1 MEEIR
6 KKERHLS
13 FGKVFLAS
21 LLAVVAG
28 SVLSGLFWL
37 GLFSS
42 LSSLMQ
48 AEVVAVPEKAVLR
61 IDLREN
67 LVDAPSRNPMSQFNF
82 ATMSMGGQLTL
93 YDALRAIEAAAA
105 DDRISGIYINLSR
118 MGTAEN
124 AAIEELRQAIL
135 DFKAASVKFVVA
147 YN

>member
-67 LVDAPSRNPMSQFNF
+67 LVDAPRATPCRSSTSRP
-82 ATMSMGGQLTL
+82 
-93 YDALRAIEAAAA
+93 
-105 DDRISGIYINLSR
+105 
-118 MGTAEN
+118 
-124 AAIEELRQAIL
+124 
-135 DFKAASVKFVVA
+135 
-147 YN
+147 

>member
-67 LVDAPSRNPMSQFNF
+67 LVDAPSRNPTDS
-82 ATMSMGGQLTL
+82 GQW
-93 YDALRAIEAAAA
+93 RA
-105 DDRISGIYINLSR
+105 YSR
-118 MGTAEN
+118 RAGSE
-124 AAIEELRQAIL
+124 R
-135 DFKAASVKFVVA
+135 
-147 YN
+147 

>member
-61 IDLREN
+61 IDSMTRC
-67 LVDAPSRNPMSQFNF
+67 APSRPPRP
-82 ATMSMGGQLTL
+82 T
-93 YDALRAIEAAAA
+93 
-105 DDRISGIYINLSR
+105 
-118 MGTAEN
+118 TA
-124 AAIEELRQAIL
+124 
-135 DFKAASVKFVVA
+135 
-147 YN
+147 